1 MKPRKFGLNIRG
13 LGLFATF
20 EVKIMVAM
28 LRYFKFLS
36 KLKCGRREGK

>member
-1 MKPRKFGLNIRG
+1 MKPRKFVLNIRV
-13 LGLFATF
+13 LELFATF
-20 EVKIMVAM
+20 KVKTMVTM

>member
-1 MKPRKFGLNIRG
+1 MKPRKYVLNIRV

-20 EVKIMVAM
+20 EVKTMVAM

-36 KLKCGRREGK
+36 NLKCGRREGK